1 MNIEDR
7 YQAYAAD
14 FELSYADDDWSR
26 LAGYFTEDASY
37 DGGDGTEAAIG
48 REAVLQKFQDSV
60 NALDRTMGQ
69 RDLQLHSISIA
80 GDTVVAP
87 WTVRYANTGLPTLEI
102 SGTEFARFEGGAIA
116 ELRDEISA
124 ESLAAFA
131 AWMEAHGGSR
141 S

>member
-7 YQAYAAD
+7 YQAYAAE

-48 REAVLQKFQDSV
+48 RGEVLQKFQDSV

-69 RDLQLHSISIA
+69 RELQLHSVSIA
-80 GDTVVAP
+80 GDTVAIGAYYDDDLGSNSGSVYVFTRSAGIWSEQQKLVA
-87 WTVRYANTGLPTLEI
+87 G
-102 SGTEFARFEGGAIA
+102 
-116 ELRDEISA
+116 D
-124 ESLAAFA
+124 
-131 AWMEAHGGSR
+131 
-141 S
+141 